1 VTVPDGSD
9 SSGGEDRVVALGGG
23 FAPADDGD
31 VRVRVIGTAVAGDAA
46 LTLGEE
52 AQIETR
58 NLAQLLCDLRP
69 GPDGTAKDRLTKKTS
84 ILVDEAGTLGA
95 QQARELFGMAKAAG
109 AKLRLLGD
117 ESQHESV
124 GRGAVLRGLVEQF
137 CAFDMGET
145 QRAQSE
151 HLRKACVDLRAGRV
165 SLAFDALRNEGH
177 IAGYADKDEAKA
189 ALVRGYVG
197 SIENGRSALLVAP
210 TNVDVDDLNARVH
223 AAVSDR
229 LGEERTYRTAFGKR
243 GFAVGDLVVAREP
256 NRDAAKTVN
265 RDAFTVTG
273 HRDDGRLELRRER
286 DGAAVTWNLL
296 EKPRLDFGYART
308 SNSSQ
313 GRTVDDQFVLPARS
327 RRGAY
332 VDVTRARQNVTI
344 AYGQDEIPDFG
355 RLMAQAQRDNTKTL
369 VRDAVTAQAER
380 KAQQKRAEDVK
391 RGYAAEAIGQFYVG
405 EDEIVRGKDGT
416 EYTIA
421 EGWHTVVGA
430 LTLDGKEL
438 RDVAV
443 TLTATSDDGT
453 RGFCRVKEFSLET
466 ALIREAETLIKQGS
480 HGSSKTRFWRKSP

>member
-1 VTVPDGSD
+1 
-9 SSGGEDRVVALGGG
+9 
-23 FAPADDGD
+23 
-31 VRVRVIGTAVAGDAA
+31 
-46 LTLGEE
+46 
-52 AQIETR
+52 
-58 NLAQLLCDLRP
+58 
-69 GPDGTAKDRLTKKTS
+69 
-84 ILVDEAGTLGA
+84 
-95 QQARELFGMAKAAG
+95 
-109 AKLRLLGD
+109 
-117 ESQHESV
+117 
-124 GRGAVLRGLVEQF
+124 
-137 CAFDMGET
+137 
-145 QRAQSE
+145 
-151 HLRKACVDLRAGRV
+151 VDLRAGRV

-296 EKPRLDFGYART
+296 EKPRIDFGYART

-355 RLMAQAQRDNTKTL
+355 RLMAQAQRDNGKTL

-380 KAQQKRAEDVK
+380 VKAAKAEKKRAEDVK
-391 RGYAAEAIGQFYVG
+391 RGYSAESIGHFYID

-421 EGWHTVVGA
+421 EGWHTVVAAVSLDAGTNCAKSRSCAKRRRTTAPAFTYRGRWTFRNWPRASTTARSRLPNSTSRYSMQPSNA
-430 LTLDGKEL
+430 L
-438 RDVAV
+438 R
-443 TLTATSDDGT
+443 S
-453 RGFCRVKEFSLET
+453 C
-466 ALIREAETLIKQGS
+466 
-480 HGSSKTRFWRKSP
+480 SSKKTTSRLTGFAAS